1 MSQVTVVS
9 VEEDGYFVGGGTSGA
24 TVKVTLERNAG
35 EFASCEG
42 ILIWDEEDENSNL
55 DDMFEEWEEMAATG
69 EEGYK
74 YWETA

>member
-42 ILIWDEEDENSNL
+42 ILIWDEDL
-55 DDMFEEWEEMAATG
+55 DLDYTFEEWEEMAATG